1 MDENKIEITVELDTS
16 KAEKQA
22 EDLNDALVD
31 GAKDANR
38 EFKKY
43 SDSVNKNLNKIKQQV
58 NKTFDGAKMANSLTS
73 KVGKA
78 LNGIKN
84 KINSIL
90 GNVNVKTTVNANTS
104 SQQGSTGS
112 SGADAMGA
120 SLATGGLIGSQLVK
134 ALSLDK
140 PLQQARNFL
149 DMIKDIAKGVKSIKI
164 GEHDF
169 GINFMADNI
178 YTYQM
183 ALQDVKGEHVSF
195 GQTVD
200 TINSRLK
207 DVRKEFEYSEVSI
220 YDMESALNDTLKVL
234 EELGLEGGLIEKR
247 YSKSYE
253 AINKKIEEV
262 IAKINEFDNVM
273 VDADGNE
280 MLIDVREFDV
290 LKKLVNDLI
299 KATQGFNKFK
309 LQVAN
314 TMTDVRNIVDNVVG
328 NIKSK
333 LSNSMFS
340 PLVNGIQKLKTT
352 LSSSK
357 LGQAFKQ
364 GFQEPQ
370 KYIDNMKAKIKA
382 WADNHK
388 KATDKVKSANKSV
401 GGSFKSLLQQV
412 LPFASIYG
420 VFNGLKTSITSF
432 ADGLQQSGKF
442 ATVFGNE
449 TQKMS
454 EWLNEINSKVTTSKS
469 TLMDFSSTL
478 YRMGKNMGVATD
490 DALSMAQSMTELGAD
505 LEAFTGDANSIDALA
520 GALRGEYDSL
530 QNYGYSLSASAVEA
544 RALAMGL
551 DSASESAL
559 MMARQSLILEQSGDV
574 LGYAS
579 GQAQTLSGQMAML
592 RKNFQ
597 ALGNAIGAC
606 FAGLLQ
612 VVLPV
617 LNSIV
622 SAVTNAFNKLAG
634 LINSIFGLFG
644 VKVGASGASGGGAV
658 GNAIGGITDTLSG
671 GLDDAGSGAGK
682 VADDLASGAE
692 SAKEIA
698 KGLMGIDEINTIGSP
713 SDSGGGS
720 GSGSGS
726 SGAGGT
732 GGLGD
737 LGNAG
742 GLEWT
747 KDAGS
752 AIDTLTGELT
762 EFQRAFLTVFERIKQ
777 GFMLFKDDIL
787 AEWSKLK
794 ANIDALGREMAEF
807 FTSCWR
813 NGLDDTALI
822 FGSFISAT
830 IATGLQMVNSVVEVV
845 TNLFNHLNPDNN
857 ENTKKFIDAINNLLM
872 QIVKFVRDAGD
883 WFSQFA
889 TACQPFINNLGDI
902 AMIVGGILAQVLADA
917 IQLVRDFMNS
927 WVGQAIIEGIA
938 GALEWLSGVLE
949 SCLGFIQEHITF
961 FEALTVGILGAWG
974 AFKLINGVMTIWNGL
989 MTIFASIGAICS
1001 GVATALGGAIAFLTS
1016 PIGLVVLAIGALI
1029 AIGVLLYKNW
1039 EKVQEVCKQV
1049 WDNVVQWFNDAGV
1062 DIEGILGD
1070 MWNNIKQRFN
1080 DMKDVITVTVKAW
1093 WDVIKTTFN
1102 SILNVIKTI
1111 LKSVW
1116 DVVKNIF
1123 KNILNVIQTQLALIV
1138 AVFTGDWTKCKDIAV
1153 KLLKSTFE
1161 LVKSIITG
1169 GINIVKSVLGGVGN
1183 IFKSAWNGALTITST
1198 IFGKISSKISE
1209 KIGQAR
1215 DKVKSIIDT
1224 IKGFFN
1230 FKVSLPHIKLPH
1242 FTIKPS
1248 GWKIGDLLKGS
1259 IPSLGISWYSD
1270 GGIFPTKRLIGVGD
1284 ASKGIGNNAEAIIP
1298 LDRLW
1303 SELGKQFTKQ
1313 NQALNK
1319 GNNQPVN
1326 ITLKLDGREISKAT
1340 FKNFEELSRLGII
1353 DLSTLV

>member
-22 EDLNDALVD
+22 DDLNDALVD
-31 GAKDANR
+31 GAKDANK

-43 SDSVNKNLNKIKQQV
+43 SDDVNKNLNKIKQQV

-90 GNVNVKTTVNANTS
+90 GNINVKTTVNANSS

-112 SGADAMGA
+112 SGASSMGA

-149 DMIKDIAKGVKSIKI
+149 DTIKDIAKGAKSIKI

-169 GINFMADNI
+169 GINFIADNI

-183 ALQDVKGEHVSF
+183 ALQDVEGEHVSF

-200 TINSRLK
+200 TINGRLK
-207 DVRKEFEYSEVSI
+207 DIRKEFEYSEVSI

-234 EELGLEGGLIEKR
+234 EEVGLEGGLIESR
-247 YSKSYE
+247 YSKSYD

-314 TMTDVRNIVDNVVG
+314 TMTEVRNVVDNVVG

-597 ALGNAIGAC
+597 ALGNAIGSC

-622 SAVTNAFNKLAG
+622 QAVTQAFNKLAG

-644 VKVGASGASGGGAV
+644 VKVGASGSSGGGVVGDAV
-658 GNAIGGITDTLSG
+658 GGIVDNLGS
-671 GLDDAGSGAGK
+671 GLDGAGSD
-682 VADDLASGAE
+682 VADNLASGAE

-737 LGNAG
+737 LG
-742 GLEWT
+742 GLGSGLGETTSVLEEVNNELTKFQKGFLAIWNELVDGFNRH
-747 KDAGS
+747 KDAIIS
-752 AIDTLTGELT
+752 LWNELKSN
-762 EFQRAFLTVFERIKQ
+762 L
-777 GFMLFKDDIL
+777 
-787 AEWSKLK
+787 
-794 ANIDALGREMAEF
+794 NALGQEMADF
-807 FTSCWR
+807 FVSAWQ
-813 NGLDDTALI
+813 NGLDRTVNLIGGIVGAITETALR
-822 FGSFISAT
+822 
-830 IATGLQMVNSVVEVV
+830 IANSVVEVV

-857 ENTKKFIDAINNLLM
+857 ENTKKFIDAINYLLE
-872 QIVKFVRDAGD
+872 QIEGFITDAGK

-902 AMIVGGILAQVLADA
+902 AMIVGSILAEVLADA

-927 WVGQAIIEGIA
+927 WVGQAIIEGVA

-961 FEALTVGILGAWG
+961 FESLTLGILGAWG
-974 AFKLINGVMTIWNGL
+974 AFKLINIAIGIWNGL

-1016 PIGLVVLAIGALI
+1016 PIGLVVVAIGALI
-1029 AIGVLLYKNW
+1029 AIGVALYKNW
-1039 EKVQEVCKQV
+1039 DEVKAWCTKAWDAICKGIQ
-1049 WDNVVQWFNDAGV
+1049 DAGKV
-1062 DIEGILGD
+1062 IATTFDYMKTTAINKCKDI
-1070 MWNNIKQRFN
+1070 WNNIKTIWNGIKSFFSQVLN
-1080 DMKDVITVTVKAW
+1080 AIKNTISGVLNG
-1093 WDVIKTTFN
+1093 IKTVF
-1102 SILNVIKTI
+1102 SGAWNVIKTGVSATFNGI
-1111 LKSVW
+1111 KNAISTVMNGIKSTISGVINGIKTVFTNGFNGAKTT
-1116 DVVKNIF
+1116 VVNIF
-1123 KNILNVIQTQLALIV
+1123 NGIKTGIQKAMNG
-1138 AVFTGDWTKCKDIAV
+1138 ARD
-1153 KLLKSTFE
+1153 
-1161 LVKSIITG
+1161 
-1169 GINIVKSVLGGVGN
+1169 IVKG
-1183 IFKSAWNGALTITST
+1183 
-1198 IFGKISSKISE
+1198 
-1209 KIGQAR
+1209 
-1215 DKVKSIIDT
+1215 IIDK
-1224 IKGFFN
+1224 IKGFFK
-1230 FKVSLPHIKLPH
+1230 FTVSLPKIKLPH

-1248 GWKIGDLLKGS
+1248 GWKIGDLLKGT

-1270 GGIFPTKRLIGVGD
+1270 GGIFPNKRLIGVGD

-1313 NQALNK
+1313 NQVLNK